1 VLRALEEAAILCCAD
16 LGLKAERDSRNTG
29 AWVGGKKIC
38 AVGIGCRKWVTWH
51 GMALNV
57 STDLDYFQRINPC
70 GMGAHLVTSLE
81 AQLDRS
87 PSWNIVETTLLKRLQ
102 EVFFDLHPE
111 HS

>member
-1 VLRALEEAAILCCAD
+1 
-16 LGLKAERDSRNTG
+16 
-29 AWVGGKKIC
+29 
-38 AVGIGCRKWVTWH
+38 
-51 GMALNV
+51 MALNV

-70 GMGAHLVTSLE
+70 GMDAHLVTSLE
-81 AQLDRS
+81 AELDRS